1 MQPLPEHA
9 ILYCAGQSTPQN
21 NYAGYYHV
29 LINHRPDLADEAY
42 EFSMAPNIMKVSLSR
57 PHDAA
62 SHRKGRE
69 ESTIFFHYKDSDKQ
83 GFVKIIDKSN
93 VFRAHYK
100 KEDDNTIHSIQVYV
114 IQDIAQHKSTLFPRA
129 LLKRTHNVDIVQIRG
144 ILPYPP
150 LVYHEPLM
158 EVDPVFARPIV
169 MGQEPP
175 PPLPHPVVAPR
186 LEQFRA
192 GQQRLVERARAHRQ
206 ERLVE
211 QAQVHQQ
218 QRLVQRIQ
226 NLQQNIQH
234 MGREIN
240 RMQNPNPN
248 PAPTLP
254 KLLPYVAKL
263 LAEGAI
269 AKEETCGISYEPLTL
284 GNTSVLFCGHYF
296 ATNSYKM
303 HIQTA
308 GHKCPACMQPSLAV
322 EV

>member
-57 PHDAA
+57 SHDAA
-62 SHRKGRE
+62 SHRKGCE
-69 ESTIFFHYKDSDKQ
+69 ESTILFHYKDSDKQ

-93 VFRAHYK
+93 IFRARYK
-100 KEDDNTIHSIQVYV
+100 KEDDNTIHPIQVYV
-114 IQDIAQHKSTLFPRA
+114 IQDIAQHKSALFPRA

-158 EVDPVFARPIV
+158 QVDPVFAHPII

-175 PPLPHPVVAPR
+175 PPPPRHPHPR

-192 GQQRLVERARAHRQ
+192 DQQRLVEQARA
-206 ERLVE
+206 
-211 QAQVHQQ
+211 HQQ
-218 QRLVQRIQ
+218 QRLVQRVQ

-234 MGREIN
+234 VQREIN
-240 RMQNPNPN
+240 QVRP
-248 PAPTLP
+248 PALP

-269 AKEETCGISYEPLTL
+269 AKEETCGISYEPLAL

>member
-42 EFSMAPNIMKVSLSR
+42 EFSMAPNIIKVSLSR

-69 ESTIFFHYKDSDKQ
+69 ESTILFHYKDSDKQ

-93 VFRAHYK
+93 IFRARYK
-100 KEDDNTIHSIQVYV
+100 KEDDNTIHAIQVYV
-114 IQDIAQHKSTLFPRA
+114 IQDIAQHKSALFPRA

-150 LVYHEPLM
+150 IVYHEPLM
-158 EVDPVFARPIV
+158 QVDPVFARPIV

-175 PPLPHPVVAPR
+175 PPPPPHPR

-192 GQQRLVERARAHRQ
+192 DQQ
-206 ERLVE
+206 RLVE

-240 RMQNPNPN
+240 RMQNPAPNPN
-248 PAPTLP
+248 PALP
-254 KLLPYVAKL
+254 QLLPYVAKL

-269 AKEETCGISYEPLTL
+269 AKEETCGISYEPLAL

-296 ATNSYKM
+296 ATNMYKM
-303 HIQTA
+303 HVQTT

>member
-29 LINHRPDLADEAY
+29 LINHRPDLTDEAY
-42 EFSMAPNIMKVSLSR
+42 EFSMAPNIIKVSLSR

-69 ESTIFFHYKDSDKQ
+69 ESTILFHYKDSDKQ
-83 GFVKIIDKSN
+83 SFVKIIDKSN

-100 KEDDNTIHSIQVYV
+100 KEDDNTIHTIKVYV
-114 IQDIAQHKSTLFPRA
+114 IQDIAKHKSKIFPRA
-129 LLKRTHNVDIVQIRG
+129 LLKRTHNVDIVQIRCV
-144 ILPYPP
+144 LPYPP
-150 LVYHEPLM
+150 LVYHDPLM
-158 EVDPVFARPIV
+158 EVDPVFARPII
-169 MGQEPP
+169 MGQEPQP
-175 PPLPHPVVAPR
+175 FPHPR
-186 LEQFRA
+186 LEQYHVDQQFFA
-192 GQQRLVERARAHRQ
+192 GRVQDIPQQ
-206 ERLVE
+206 LVE
-211 QAQVHQQ
+211 QVRAHQQ

-234 MGREIN
+234 AQQQIN
-240 RMQNPNPN
+240 IMQNPAPN
-248 PAPTLP
+248 PTPTLP

-263 LAEGAI
+263 IAEGAI

-296 ATNSYKM
+296 ETNMYKM
-303 HIQTA
+303 HVQTT
-308 GHKCPACMQPSLAV
+308 GHKCPACMQSSMAV

>member
-9 ILYCAGQSTPQN
+9 ILYCAGQTTPQN

-100 KEDDNTIHSIQVYV
+100 KEDDNTIHAIQVYV
-114 IQDIAQHKSTLFPRA
+114 IQDIAQHKSALFPRA
-129 LLKRTHNVDIVQIRG
+129 LLKRTHNVDIVQIRA

-240 RMQNPNPN
+240 RMQNPAPN
-248 PAPTLP
+248 PAPALP

-269 AKEETCGISYEPLTL
+269 AKEETCGISYEPLAL

-308 GHKCPACMQPSLAV
+308 GHKCPACMQQSLAV